1 MNNPDLELLYS
12 QKCIARHV
20 DILAE
25 EINRD
30 YEGRD
35 LLIIGVL
42 KGSFIFL
49 SDLVRRLTVPLKIDF
64 VQLASYGSGT
74 ESLGV
79 VEFRKNT
86 DFSVRGRDVLIVED
100 IIDSGHSMAFLTQT
114 LLSQNPNSLKAC
126 VFLDKKARREVPFDA
141 HYVGITVE
149 DAFLVGYGLDLDER
163 YRNLPEIY
171 LKK

>member
-1 MNNPDLELLYS
+1 MNNPDLKLLYS

-30 YEGRD
+30 YAGRD

-49 SDLVRRLTVPLKIDF
+49 SDLVRRLTVHLKIDF
-64 VQLASYGSGT
+64 
-74 ESLGV
+74 
-79 VEFRKNT
+79 T
-86 DFSVRGRDVLIVED
+86 DFSVQGRDVLIVED

-114 LLSQNPNSLKAC
+114 LLSQNPNSLKTC

-171 LKK
+171 LKM